1 MKLALVCLGVACGD
15 ALKLSC
21 RPPTTAGGRHT
32 AVHRRAFLGSAAT
45 AASLLVCPP
54 AFADGNK
61 KGYITLAEYQ
71 KIKAE
76 EKKDEELYGKFE
88 SLRARAAQTKAFDE
102 YASKGEWQPISD
114 LSRAWD
120 STIRK
125 DVLESAAKSLNGA
138 RCALAPAGTWRCL
151 RRVCATAGDDKAEA
165 DRISK
170 AILADLKGLDKL
182 AKAKAADDV
191 PKTSAALKGH
201 VLEFIKL
208 EPKRLA
214 ERFGESGGSSDGAV
228 EDL

>member
-1 MKLALVCLGVACGD
+1 MKLAVVCLGVACGD

-21 RPPTTAGGRHT
+21 RPPTTAGGRHA

-54 AFADGNK
+54 AFAGGK
-61 KGYITLAEYQ
+61 KKEYLTMAEYQ
-71 KIKAE
+71 KL
-76 EKKDEELYGKFE
+76 KDDERKEEELYGKFE
-88 SLRARAAQTKAFDE
+88 TLRTRARQTKAFDE
-102 YASKGEWQPISD
+102 YASKGEWEPISD
-114 LSRAWD
+114 LARAWD

-125 DVLESAAKSLNGA
+125 DVLESAAKSLS
-138 RCALAPAGTWRCL
+138 
-151 RRVCATAGDDKAEA
+151 GDDKAEA
-165 DRISK
+165 ARISK

-191 PKTSAALKGH
+191 PKASAALKGH
-201 VLEFIKL
+201 VLEFTKL

-214 ERFGESGGSSDGAV
+214 ERFGDSSDGAV

>member
-21 RPPTTAGGRHT
+21 RPPTTAGGRHA
-32 AVHRRAFLGSAAT
+32 AVHRRAFLGSTAT
-45 AASLLVCPP
+45 AASLLVCPA
-54 AFADGNK
+54 AFAEGK
-61 KGYITLAEYQ
+61 KKEFLTLAEYQ
-71 KIKAE
+71 KIKVE
-76 EKKDEELYGKFE
+76 EKKEEELYGKFE

-102 YASKGEWQPISD
+102 YASKGEWEPISD
-114 LSRAWD
+114 LARAWD

-125 DVLESAAKSLNGA
+125 DVLESAAKSLS
-138 RCALAPAGTWRCL
+138 
-151 RRVCATAGDDKAEA
+151 GDDKAEA

-191 PKTSAALKGH
+191 PKTSATLKGH